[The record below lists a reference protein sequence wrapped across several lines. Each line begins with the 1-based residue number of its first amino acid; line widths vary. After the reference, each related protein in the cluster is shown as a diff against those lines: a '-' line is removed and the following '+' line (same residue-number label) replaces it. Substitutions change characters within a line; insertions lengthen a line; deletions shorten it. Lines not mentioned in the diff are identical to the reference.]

1 MAQRRDALW
10 YIGIFRVPKHLYLRK
25 NRPTNLPRDSETTMP
40 DEYDDNKTAILVVD
54 DEESLRHTFQ
64 IFLKRQGYSPVIMA
78 ATFEE
83 AVTAMT
89 SNSFDLIISDII
101 LEAASGIDLL
111 KRTRELGM
119 DCPVIMVT
127 GYPNVET
134 AAEAVRLG
142 AFDYIPKP
150 VEKETL
156 LRTVRLALQ
165 QRRLQQ
171 EKKKA
176 ETEREQYRCSLE
188 TIFRSV
194 TDCIL
199 TTDRDLNVLR
209 MNPAARILFRELRPQ
224 LLEGANLISAC
235 GSDELCSLKE
245 DAEKVLRTGIEI
257 NEHRIECATSDNR
270 QKVLSVCISPLE
282 DGRGGFQGIVI
293 VIRDMTSRI
302 PQQAG
307 RRSTFHRIIGAS
319 DAMQTVYAMI
329 ENVGRVDTTVLV
341 TGESGTGKELVTEAL
356 HLESHRRNRPLIKVD
371 CTAIPENLLES
382 ELFGHK
388 KGSFTGAD
396 QDRMGRIL
404 QADGGTL
411 FLDEIGDISPM
422 TQLRLLRFL
431 QEKTFYPVGR
441 DTPIQVDVRV
451 IGATN
456 ADLKKKV
463 REGHFREDLYFR
475 LRVIDIILPPLRER
489 QGDIILLTN
498 HFIQKFSSKFSG
510 TIGKTVSGISEQAMQ
525 ILSSYPWPGN
535 IRELEH
541 VIERACVLC
550 NDSTISTEHL
560 PLEVSAYRPE
570 DTFFAH
576 SLITQAP
583 HPETS
588 PSGNYTIP
596 LEQNPI
602 TERILAALSKAGG
615 NKAKAARLLG
625 MDRSTLYRKVRE
637 LQIDL
642 NVLKL

>member
-1 MAQRRDALW
+1 MPE
-10 YIGIFRVPKHLYLRK
+10 YE
-25 NRPTNLPRDSETTMP
+25 ET
-40 DEYDDNKTAILVVD
+40 ETAILVVD

-83 AVTAMT
+83 AVTALT
-89 SNSFDLIISDII
+89 SRTFDLIISDIV
-101 LEAASGIDLL
+101 LEGASGIDLL
-111 KRTRELGM
+111 KRTRELGL
-119 DCPVIMVT
+119 DCPVVMVT

-156 LRTVRLALQ
+156 LRTARLALQ
-165 QRRLQQ
+165 QHKLKT
-171 EKKKA
+171 EKKRV
-176 ETEREQYRCSLE
+176 ELERERYRSSLA

-194 TDCIL
+194 TDAIL
-199 TTDRDLNVLR
+199 TADCDLNVLQ

-224 LLEGANLISAC
+224 LVEGANFISTC
-235 GSDELCSLKE
+235 GSDELCSLK
-245 DAEKVLRTGIEI
+245 DDVEKVLRTGIEI
-257 NEHRIECATSDNR
+257 TEHRLECLTPENQ
-270 QKVLSVCISPLE
+270 QKVLSICTSPLE
-282 DGRGGFQGIVI
+282 DGRGGFQGIVL
-293 VIRDMTSRI
+293 VIRDMTCKT
-302 PQQAG
+302 PHLAG
-307 RRSTFHRIIGAS
+307 RRSSFHSIIGAS

-341 TGESGTGKELVTEAL
+341 TGESGTGKELATEAL
-356 HLESHRRNRPLIKVD
+356 HLESYRKNRPLVKVD
-371 CTAIPENLLES
+371 CTAIPESLLES

-422 TQLRLLRFL
+422 MQLRLLRFL

-456 ADLKKKV
+456 VDLKKKV
-463 REGHFREDLYFR
+463 QDGVFREDLYFR
-475 LRVIDIILPPLRER
+475 LRIIDIILPPLRER
-489 QGDIILLTN
+489 QDDVILLTN
-498 HFIQKFSSKFSG
+498 HFILKFSG
-510 TIGKTVSGISEQAMQ
+510 RIGKTVSGISDQAKQ
-525 ILSSYPWPGN
+525 LLSSYPWPGN

-550 NDSTISTEHL
+550 SGSTISTEDL
-560 PLEVSAYRPE
+560 PIEVTTYRQEQSP
-570 DTFFAH
+570 FGRAP
-576 SLITQAP
+576 ITP
-583 HPETS
+583 PSYPETTPSSIS
-588 PSGNYTIP
+588 PGSPGND
-596 LEQNPI
+596 PI
-602 TERILAALSKAGG
+602 VERILAALRKTGG
-615 NKAKAARLLG
+615 NKAKAARILG

-637 LQIDL
+637 LKIDL
-642 NVLKL
+642 NILKF

>member
-1 MAQRRDALW
+1 MPD
-10 YIGIFRVPKHLYLRK
+10 
-25 NRPTNLPRDSETTMP
+25 DEETTS
-40 DEYDDNKTAILVVD
+40 AILVVD

-64 IFLKRQGYSPVIMA
+64 IFLKRQGYGPVVMA
-78 ATFEE
+78 ATLEE
-83 AVTAMT
+83 AVATMT
-89 SNSFDLIISDII
+89 SRHFDLIISDIV
-101 LEAASGIDLL
+101 LEGASGIDLL
-111 KRTRELGM
+111 KRAKELGI
-119 DCPVIMVT
+119 DCPIVMVT

-134 AAEAVRLG
+134 AADAVRLG

-156 LRTVRLALQ
+156 LRTARLALQ
-165 QRRLQQ
+165 QYKITT

-176 ETEREQYRCSLE
+176 EREREQYRSSLE

-194 TDCIL
+194 TDAIL
-199 TTDRDLNVLR
+199 TADRDLTILK
-209 MNPAARILFRELRPQ
+209 MNPAARILCRELRPQ
-224 LLEGANLISAC
+224 ITEGANLVTSC
-235 GSDELCSLKE
+235 GSDELCTIKE
-245 DAEKVLRTGIEI
+245 DVEKVLRTGIEI
-257 NEHRIECATSDNR
+257 TEHRLECTTPDHR

-282 DGRGGFQGIVI
+282 DGKGGFHGIVM
-293 VIRDMTSRI
+293 VIRDMTSKI

-307 RRSTFHRIIGAS
+307 RRSSLHRIIGAS
-319 DAMQTVYAMI
+319 DAMQTVYTMI

-422 TQLRLLRFL
+422 MQLRLLRFL

-456 ADLKKKV
+456 VNLKKKV
-463 REGHFREDLYFR
+463 QEGGFREDLYFR

-489 QGDIILLTN
+489 QDDVLLLSN
-498 HFIQKFSSKFSG
+498 HFLQKFSSKL
-510 TIGKTVSGISEQAMQ
+510 GKTLSGISDQAKQ
-525 ILSSYPWPGN
+525 LLLSYPWPGN

-550 NDSTISTEHL
+550 HGSTISTEDL
-560 PLEVSAYRPE
+560 PLEVT
-570 DTFFAH
+570 DH
-576 SLITQAP
+576 
-583 HPETS
+583 H
-588 PSGNYTIP
+588 
-596 LEQNPI
+596 LEQRRSDSPQPIIATAPSPASPLVTSGTPVSAANPV
-602 TERILAALSKAGG
+602 TERILTALSKAGG

-637 LQIDL
+637 LEIDL
-642 NVLKL
+642 DALKF

>member
-1 MAQRRDALW
+1 MTEPEGR
-10 YIGIFRVPKHLYLRK
+10 
-25 NRPTNLPRDSETTMP
+25 E
-40 DEYDDNKTAILVVD
+40 TAILVID

-64 IFLKRQGYSPVIMA
+64 IFLQRQGYSPIIMA
-78 ATFEE
+78 ASFEE
-83 AVTAMT
+83 AVTALT
-89 SNSFDLIISDII
+89 SRPFDLIISDIV
-101 LEAASGIDLL
+101 LEGASGIDIL
-111 KRTRELGM
+111 KRTRELGIE
-119 DCPVIMVT
+119 CPVIMVT
-127 GYPNVET
+127 GYPNVGT

-156 LRTVRLALQ
+156 LRTARMALQ
-165 QRRLQQ
+165 QYRLKT
-171 EKKKA
+171 EKKRV
-176 ETEREQYRCSLE
+176 EWEREQYRSSLE

-194 TDCIL
+194 TDCIF
-199 TTDRDLNVLR
+199 TADRDLTILK
-209 MNPAARILFRELRPQ
+209 MNPAARILFRELCPQ
-224 LLEGANLISAC
+224 LVEGANLVTDC
-235 GSDELCSLKE
+235 GNAALSSLK
-245 DAEKVLRTGIEI
+245 DGAEKVLRTGIDI
-257 NEHRIECATSDNR
+257 TEHRLECTTPDLR
-270 QKVLSVCISPLE
+270 QKVLSICISPLE
-282 DGRGGFQGIVI
+282 DGRGGFQGIVL
-293 VIRDMTSRI
+293 VLRDMTSKTVC
-302 PQQAG
+302 PTG
-307 RRSTFHRIIGAS
+307 RRTSFHRIIGAS

-356 HLESHRRNRPLIKVD
+356 HLESHRKNRPLVKVD

-422 TQLRLLRFL
+422 MQLRLLRFL

-463 REGHFREDLYFR
+463 QSGDFREDLYFR

-489 QGDIILLTN
+489 DDDIILLAT
-498 HFIQKFSSKFSG
+498 HFMHKFSG
-510 TIGKTVSGISEQAMQ
+510 KIGKTVSGISNQAIQ
-525 ILSSYPWPGN
+525 FLLRYPWPGN

-550 NDSTISTEHL
+550 PGPTISTEHL
-560 PLEVSAYRPE
+560 PLEVTNSQPAAPSFSPE
-570 DTFFAH
+570 RNP
-576 SLITQAP
+576 SLISP
-583 HPETS
+583 LPESSPVGPPETVAED
-588 PSGNYTIP
+588 Y
-596 LEQNPI
+596 NPAVN
-602 TERILAALSKAGG
+602 RILAALSKAGG

-637 LQIDL
+637 YQIDL
-642 NVLKL
+642 EGLEL

>member
-1 MAQRRDALW
+1 
-10 YIGIFRVPKHLYLRK
+10 
-25 NRPTNLPRDSETTMP
+25 MP
-40 DEYDDNKTAILVVD
+40 EYDETSSAILVVD

-89 SNSFDLIISDII
+89 SQPFDLVISDIV
-101 LEAASGIDLL
+101 LEGASGIDLL
-111 KRTRELGM
+111 KRARELGL
-119 DCPVIMVT
+119 DCPVVMVT

-134 AAEAVRLG
+134 AADAVRLG

-156 LRTVRLALQ
+156 LRTARLALQ
-165 QRRLQQ
+165 QYKLKT

-176 ETEREQYRCSLE
+176 ELEREQYRSSLE

-194 TDCIL
+194 TDAIL
-199 TTDRDLNVLR
+199 TADRDFNILK

-224 LLEGANLISAC
+224 VTEGANLVSSC
-235 GSDELCSLKE
+235 GGDDLSSIRE

-257 NEHRIECATSDNR
+257 TEHRVECTTPDNQ
-270 QKVLSVCISPLE
+270 QKVLSICISPLE
-282 DGRGGFQGIVI
+282 DGKGGYQGIVI
-293 VIRDMTSRI
+293 VIRDMTSKL

-307 RRSTFHRIIGAS
+307 RRSSLHRIIGAGE
-319 DAMQTVYAMI
+319 AMQTVYTMI

-422 TQLRLLRFL
+422 MQLRLLRFL

-456 ADLKKKV
+456 VNLKKKV
-463 REGHFREDLYFR
+463 QEGGFREDLYFR

-489 QGDIILLTN
+489 GDDVLLLSA
-498 HFIQKFSSKFSG
+498 HFLRKFSG
-510 TIGKTVSGISEQAMQ
+510 KLGKTISGISDQAKQ
-525 ILSSYPWPGN
+525 LLSAYPWPGN

-550 NDSTISTEHL
+550 NGSTISTEHL
-560 PLEVSAYRPE
+560 PLEVSAYRQQQMP
-570 DTFFAH
+570 TA
-576 SLITQAP
+576 A
-583 HPETS
+583 
-588 PSGNYTIP
+588 IP
-596 LEQNPI
+596 LGIITASSSPATALTGSGAVTSETNPV
-602 TERILAALSKAGG
+602 TERILTALSKAGG

-637 LQIDL
+637 LGIDL
-642 NVLKL
+642 DALKF